1 MNKQAFLTRLEQAL
15 AALPEEERR
24 NAMEYYENYLEEA
37 GPDHID
43 DALSELGAPEKVA
56 ADILREFRDVGV
68 LHPSGETKENQTIRD
83 RFHTMDNGQKALL
96 IVLGVICAMFLLPA
110 FTFVVGGAGSVAV
123 SILLAIFC
131 VLFCVPLL
139 AFCAWCAA
147 AACIVGIFFVVTE
160 EVSVAV
166 LLIGLALLFAAAGI
180 LLGRLTG
187 YVFRVLFPTCLR
199 KIVDVGHRLFHRED
213 QEGKG

>member
-24 NAMEYYENYLEEA
+24 NALEYYEDYLEEA

-43 DALSELGAPEKVA
+43 DTLQELGAPEKVA
-56 ADILREFRDVGV
+56 ADILWEFRDVGTV
-68 LHPSGETKENQTIRD
+68 NPSAEPKEKQSIKD
-83 RFHTMDNGQKALL
+83 KVHVMDNGQKGLL
-96 IVLGVICAMFLLPA
+96 IGLGVICVMFLLPA
-110 FTFVVGGAGSVAV
+110 FVFVIGGV
-123 SILLAIFC
+123 SNLFFLILLAVFC
-131 VLFCVPLL
+131 IPLL

-147 AACIVGIFFVVTE
+147 AACITGIFFVVTE

-166 LLIGLALLFAAAGI
+166 LFVGLALLFAAVGI
-180 LLGRLTG
+180 LLSRLTG

-213 QEGKG
+213 QEGKS